1 MMLAYSFTLGSL
13 LVFKMYINMGN
24 AFKQTGN
31 WAYNR
36 IASWIYLLESFYAS
50 LSTQQTIEACG

>member
-36 IASWIYLLESFYAS
+36 IASWIYLLESFYAF